1 MQKFISAGRVIF
13 VNYTFQCEKKP
24 IFFIE
29 NTFVILNSIYS
40 Y

>member
-13 VNYTFQCEKKP
+13 VNYTFRCEKT